1 MRSGTSFPRSQR
13 NKGIGT
19 AVKANLV
26 SASIKKCHPP
36 ASAHWPD
43 APASLS
49 SVVSTSS
56 APLHAYRGACT
67 TTRGINSSRWKILL
81 SLQTQNKKKRKF
93 ACKVH
98 HAFCTGYVPAATVP
112 RSNPIVL
119 PPNYDTVKLYKWF
132 RDFWSLGEHA
142 GFKNNLRFYIILDGF
157 RL

>member
-36 ASAHWPD
+36 ASAHTGPMHRH
-43 APASLS
+43 LS
-49 SVVSTSS
+49 GVVSTSY

-81 SLQTQNKKKRKF
+81 SLQTQKEKKGNL
-93 ACKVH
+93 
-98 HAFCTGYVPAATVP
+98 HAKCMHSAPVMYPP
-112 RSNPIVL
+112 RLFQGVIR
-119 PPNYDTVKLYKWF
+119 LYSH
-132 RDFWSLGEHA
+132 RTMIPLNCISGSE
-142 GFKNNLRFYIILDGF
+142 ISEV
-157 RL
+157 